1 MLEEGELNEYSLGE
15 PPFPVSCGSGLVVV
29 FPTGAIILGGRVSS
43 KTSDDMS
50 LKVRVYEYILFKPV
64 GGVRVKISSKV
75 ETGPPVARSK

>member
-1 MLEEGELNEYSLGE
+1 LGEE
-15 PPFPVSCGSGLVVV
+15 PPFTISFGSGLVVD
-29 FPTGAIILGGRVSS
+29 FPTGAVILGGRVSS